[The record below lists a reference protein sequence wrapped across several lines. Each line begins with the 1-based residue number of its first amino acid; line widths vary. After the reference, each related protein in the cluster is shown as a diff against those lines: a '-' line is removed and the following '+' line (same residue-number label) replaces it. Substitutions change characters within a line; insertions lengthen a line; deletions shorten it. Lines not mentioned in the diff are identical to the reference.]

1 MPAKCYRVRLIPKD
15 RQHLKRLVNTGTGK
29 ARTLTRARIL
39 LLADE
44 GPGGP
49 AKTDRQIVDG
59 LGVCLRMVA
68 ATRERFVQ
76 GGFQAALYEQSRPG
90 QPRKLSGKARAHL
103 TALAC
108 SHPPEGHARWTL
120 RLLADKAVE
129 LGLAQSLSHETV
141 RRVLKK
147 TTSNRI

>member
-1 MPAKCYRVRLIPKD
+1 MPAKCYHVRLMPED
-15 RQHLKRLVNTGTGK
+15 CQHLKRLVNTGTAK

-44 GPGGP
+44 GPKGP
-49 AKTDRQIVDG
+49 AKADWQIVDS
-59 LGVCLRMVA
+59 LGVCLRTVA
-68 ATRERFVQ
+68 VTRERFVQ
-76 GGFQAALYEQSRPG
+76 GGLQAALYEQPRPG

-120 RLLADKAVE
+120 RLLADRAVE
-129 LGLAQSLSHETV
+129 LGLAGSLSHETV
-141 RRVLKK
+141 RQVLKK
-147 TTSNRI
+147 TTSNHI

>member
-1 MPAKCYRVRLIPKD
+1 MPAKCYHVRLMPED
-15 RQHLKRLVNTGTGK
+15 RQHLKRLVNTGTTK

-44 GPGGP
+44 VPGGP
-49 AKTDRQIVDG
+49 AKTDGQIVDS
-59 LGVCLRMVA
+59 LGVCLRTVA
-68 ATRERFVQ
+68 ITRERFIQ
-76 GGFQAALYEQSRPG
+76 GGLQAALYEHPRPG
-90 QPRKLSGKARAHL
+90 QPRKLSGKAKAHL

-129 LGLAQSLSHETV
+129 LGLAESLSHETV
-141 RRVLKK
+141 RQVLKK